1 MEKLEDNLYMDFNP
15 MNRVLTFMS
24 NSPVKLETVMYY
36 IYNRMNRNQFV
47 AQVILNNTD
56 ITFLYRRVLEET
68 GAYENKVKRII
79 VFPYPGSGNRYIVLR
94 AFHTGAVNAYS
105 PFPHAGE
112 ILSAEE
118 LKERGYVR
126 K

>member
-36 IYNRMNRNQFV
+36 MYNRMSRNQFV
-47 AQVILNNTD
+47 AQVIVNNTD

-68 GAYENKVKRII
+68 AAYENRAKRII
-79 VFPYPGSGNRYIVLR
+79 VFPYPGSGNKYIVLR
-94 AFHTGAVNAYS
+94 AFHITDYYS